1 MVVRRPGLRDAVR
14 SRSARFAKYRS
25 RIESPIPRARAH
37 RGAGGARAPEAPRLD
52 RDRRRRYGLTALG
65 GAAWEERAQPDW
77 SRFIDD
83 SSDGDFRCVEGADLE
98 RLRRCIEWREPDYEL
113 VGEPVFERLRPF
125 QATYWKA
132 LPEGFRATRAVR
144 PRPRPRGTTGPPV
157 RCGSPEH
164 AQVIVARRDFLE
176 YQDRR
181 FRLTA
186 LRQDPAIANAA
197 AWKAAPGP
205 DAPCPAARGRA
216 ADRRKA
222 PMAGSCAYASLPPS
236 QESEKECV

>member
-1 MVVRRPGLRDAVR
+1 MRCDLAVLDSQNIEVALNRRSHGLEPTEVRAVLARLRR
-14 SRSARFAKYRS
+14 RGW
-25 RIESPIPRARAH
+25 IEI
-37 RGAGGARAPEAPRLD
+37 GAGD
-52 RDRRRRYGLTALG
+52 YGLTALV

-77 SRFIDD
+77 SRLIDD
-83 SSDGDFRCVEGADLE
+83 SSDGHFRSVEGVIPE
-98 RLRRCIEWREPDYEL
+98 RVRRCIEWREPHYEL

-236 QESEKECV
+236 QESEKERV